1 MGVRLKKPYAY
12 VLLFGVFLAGCV
24 AQDSSPQTLIEKRC
38 SRCHTLD
45 RVYAVKK
52 DKEGWRTTVER
63 MAYYAS
69 GVIRE
74 EEIPIITDY
83 LAATQGADRGTE
95 TQASGNVEKRR

>member
-52 DKEGWRTTVER
+52 DREGCRTTVER
-63 MAYYAS
+63 MAAYAS
-69 GVIRE
+69 GVIPE
-74 EEIPIITDY
+74 KEIPIITDY
-83 LAATQGADRGTE
+83 LATTRG
-95 TQASGNVEKRR
+95 VEKGEETAP